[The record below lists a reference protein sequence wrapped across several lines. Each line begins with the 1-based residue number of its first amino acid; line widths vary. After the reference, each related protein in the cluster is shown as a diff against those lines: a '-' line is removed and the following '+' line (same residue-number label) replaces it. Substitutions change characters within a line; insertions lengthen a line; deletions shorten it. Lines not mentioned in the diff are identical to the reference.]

1 MAKTPSSKTK
11 NPPELSTY
19 VHPETRLNNP
29 PVGLVNAHSDGVEEK
44 QRWAYDPHIDPAL
57 QFDTSRAKIEQLI
70 DAALATED
78 PEQYRWALEELKRLA
93 QPYLN
98 WAGKAEKTSFEVDTV
113 SLHVHERIDP
123 LTILKAV
130 QRPVPQDVPRQ
141 DDLFESPFK
150 PEPRRQAIEFYQH
163 EKGWANRLIAG
174 DSLLVM
180 NSLLQKESMA
190 GKVQM
195 IYLDPPYG
203 IKYGSNFQP
212 FVNKRD
218 VKDRDDEDLTREP
231 ETLKA
236 FRDTWELGIHSYLT
250 YLRDRLF
257 LARDLLHESGS
268 VFVQI
273 SDENLHHVREVMDEV
288 FGSSNFV
295 SLITVVKTTSASSE
309 LLAGIC
315 DYLVLYAKNKTS
327 VKYNQVYLEKFL
339 GGQGTAGY
347 TWVQDIN
354 GNRRRMEKDEN
365 LTENQHRICA
375 IDNLTSQRPPG
386 DFPVDFRG
394 MQITP
399 KRGYW
404 KSGIEG
410 MKRLNMANRI
420 EIIGNTLRYVRFI
433 DDFQV
438 FPISNVWADTSI
450 AGFAADKKYVV
461 ETSQKIIERCL
472 LMTTDPGDL
481 VLDPTCGSGTTAYVA
496 EKWGRRWIT
505 CDTSRIA
512 LTLAKQRLLTGLY
525 DYYSLRYPEQGV
537 KGGFIYKTV
546 PHITLKSIAN
556 NEEIDAIYEQEHPK
570 IETALKALNQAQRN
584 NRKNPSP
591 PAPLPQAGEGSLQE
605 WEVPFNFP
613 DDWPEA
619 ARKPF
624 DDFHAAR
631 RAMQQRMDASIQAR
645 AEMEVLYDQP
655 EIDKKRQRVT
665 GPFTV
670 EAVPFPT
677 VLSLEEAQQPAQATT
692 AVARAG
698 ESARHH
704 EWLDELRKTGIR
716 GKNKQH
722 LQFAD
727 LETLPGAHA
736 IQAIGMTAETGERV
750 AISFGPPHAAL
761 EPRQV
766 DLALEEA
773 ETLHPRPRLI
783 VFAAFAFDP
792 EAAKDIDETRWP
804 GVTVLKAQMNADLQT
819 EDLKKKNRS
828 SESFWLVGQPDVEL
842 RQRSDGLYE
851 VEVHGFDYFDTT
863 NGELQ
868 SGGRDKIAVW
878 LLDTDYDGR
887 SLFPRQVFLPL
898 ADQKGGWNRIARNLK
913 AVLDTSRLD
922 AYSGTLSLPFAAG
935 ENRRV
940 AVKLVDDRGI
950 ESLKVMLLI

>member
-1 MAKTPSSKTK
+1 MAKTPASKTK
-11 NPPELSTY
+11 KPPELSTY
-19 VHPETRLNNP
+19 IHPETRLNNP
-29 PVGLVNAHSDGVEEK
+29 PVGLVNSHSDGVEEK
-44 QRWAYDPHIDPAL
+44 QTWAYDPHIDPAL
-57 QFDTSRAKIEQLI
+57 QFDTGRAQLEQLI
-70 DAALATED
+70 DAALASND
-78 PEQYRWALEELKRLA
+78 PEQYRGALEELKRLA

-98 WAGKAEKTSFEVDTV
+98 WTGKAEKTSFDVETV
-113 SLHVHERIDP
+113 SLHVHERMDP

-130 QRPVPQDVPRQ
+130 QRELPQDVPRQ

-273 SDENLHHVREVMDEV
+273 SDENLHHVQELMDEV
-288 FGSSNFV
+288 FGSDNFV
-295 SLITVVKTTSASSE
+295 VIITVVKTSAQE
-309 LLAGIC
+309 DLLLPSVC
-315 DYLVLYAKNKTS
+315 DYLVWYAKKKVS
-327 VKYNQVYLEKFL
+327 IKFRKIWLSKEDDPGISEYNRIELGSYRRLITVQEK
-339 GGQGTAGY
+339 
-347 TWVQDIN
+347 
-354 GNRRRMEKDEN
+354 
-365 LTENQHRICA
+365 ENQA
-375 IDNLTSQRPPG
+375 ILPDNARLYRQDNIVSQRPPG
-386 DFPVDFRG
+386 DFPVKFNEVTYRP
-394 MQITP
+394 TT
-399 KRGYW
+399 GYW
-404 KSGIEG
+404 KTGELG
-410 MKRLNMANRI
+410 FDRLIKANRI
-420 EIIGNTLRYVRFI
+420 EKRGKMLSYVRFL
-433 DDFQV
+433 DDFPV
-438 FPISNVWADTSI
+438 KPVPNFWSDTRFSSRSEE
-450 AGFAADKKYVV
+450 KSYVV
-461 ETSQKIIERCL
+461 QTAIKIIERCL

-525 DYYSLRYPEQGV
+525 NYYPLRYPEQGV
-537 KGGFIYKTV
+537 KGGFLYKTV

-556 NEEIDAIYEQEHPK
+556 NEEIDVIYEQEHPK
-570 IETALKALNQAQRN
+570 IVAALAALNQAQD
-584 NRKNPSP
+584 SVL
-591 PAPLPQAGEGSLQE
+591 AE
-605 WEVPFNFP
+605 WAVPFNFP

-619 ARKPF
+619 TRQPF
-624 DDFHAAR
+624 DEFHAAR
-631 RAMQQRMDASIQAR
+631 RAMQQKMDASIQAR
-645 AEMEVLYDQP
+645 ADIEVLYDQP
-655 EIDKKRQRVT
+655 EIDKQRQRVT

-716 GKNKQH
+716 GKDKQH
-722 LQFAD
+722 LKFAD

-736 IQAIGMTAETGERV
+736 IQAIGTTAETGERV

-766 DLALEEA
+766 DLALQEA
-773 ETLHPRPRLI
+773 ETLHPSPRLI

-792 EAAKDIDETRWP
+792 EAAKDIDETKWP

-842 RQRSDGLYE
+842 RQRADGLYE
-851 VEVHGFDYFDTT
+851 VEVHGFDYFDTA
-863 NGELQ
+863 NGELR

-887 SLFPRQVFLPL
+887 SLFPRQVFLPM

-913 AVLDTSRLD
+913 AVLDHSRLD

-935 ENRRV
+935 DNRRI

-950 ESLKVMLLI
+950 ESLKIIPLI

>member
-1 MAKTPSSKTK
+1 MAKTPASKTK
-11 NPPELSTY
+11 KPPELSTY
-19 VHPETRLNNP
+19 IHPETRLNNP
-29 PVGLVNAHSDGVEEK
+29 PVGLVNSHSDGVEEK
-44 QRWAYDPHIDPAL
+44 QTWAYDPHIDPAL
-57 QFDTSRAKIEQLI
+57 QFDTGRAQLEQLI
-70 DAALATED
+70 DAALASND
-78 PEQYRWALEELKRLA
+78 PEQYRGALEELKRLA

-98 WAGKAEKTSFEVDTV
+98 WTGKAEKTSFDVETV
-113 SLHVHERIDP
+113 SLHVHERMDP

-130 QRPVPQDVPRQ
+130 QRELPQDVPRQ

-273 SDENLHHVREVMDEV
+273 GDENVHLVRSLLDEV
-288 FGSSNFV
+288 FGRENFCNQISYV
-295 SLITVVKTTSASSE
+295 TTTTASGN
-309 LLAGIC
+309 LLSKVNDFIIW
-315 DYLVLYAKNKTS
+315 YAKDKNI
-327 VKYNQVYLEKFL
+327 VKYRNLYIEKKL
-339 GGQGTAGY
+339 SDVAQGSYEWYEDKNKSRFRFSDAGNLPVGVKFY
-347 TWVQDIN
+347 TLDNITSSRPAQKGDTLHFDFEGIRYTPSKGTFKSN
-354 GNRRRMEKDEN
+354 HKGLTQLKNARR
-365 LTENQHRICA
+365 LQT
-375 IDNLTSQRPPG
+375 
-386 DFPVDFRG
+386 
-394 MQITP
+394 
-399 KRGYW
+399 
-404 KSGIEG
+404 
-410 MKRLNMANRI
+410 
-420 EIIGNTLRYVRFI
+420 IGNTLRYVRFF
-433 DDFQV
+433 DDFPV
-438 FPISNVWADTSI
+438 SPVSNVWTDTTI
-450 AGFAADKKYVV
+450 AGFGDPKFYVV
-461 ETSQKIIERCL
+461 QTTPKVSQRCL

-525 DYYSLRYPEQGV
+525 NYYPLRYPEQGV
-537 KGGFIYKTV
+537 KGGFLYKTV

-556 NEEIDAIYEQEHPK
+556 NEEIDVIYEQEHPK
-570 IETALKALNQAQRN
+570 IVAALAALNQAQD
-584 NRKNPSP
+584 SVL
-591 PAPLPQAGEGSLQE
+591 AE

-619 ARKPF
+619 ARQPF
-624 DDFHAAR
+624 DEFHTAR
-631 RAMQQRMDASIQAR
+631 RAMQQKMDASIQAR
-645 AEMEVLYDQP
+645 ADIEVLYDQP
-655 EIDKKRQRVT
+655 EIDKQRQRVT

-716 GKNKQH
+716 GKDKQH
-722 LQFAD
+722 LKFAD

-736 IQAIGMTAETGERV
+736 IQAIGTTAETGERV

-766 DLALEEA
+766 DLALQEA
-773 ETLHPRPRLI
+773 ETLHPSPRLI

-792 EAAKDIDETRWP
+792 EAAKDIDETKWP

-842 RQRSDGLYE
+842 RQRADGLYE
-851 VEVHGFDYFDTT
+851 VEVHGFDYFDTA
-863 NGELQ
+863 NGELC

-887 SLFPRQVFLPL
+887 SLFPRQVFLPM

-913 AVLDTSRLD
+913 AVLDHSRLD

-935 ENRRV
+935 DNRRI

-950 ESLKVMLLI
+950 ESLKVIPLI